1 MSVKRNS
8 TIDSSTIITITI
20 ILIVIVIVMSIVI
33 VIVIAIAIAI
43 VIVIMIID
51 QLCLAAPVIKDGKL
65 ERARN

>member
-33 VIVIAIAIAI
+33 VIVIAIAI